1 MVVNEIL
8 EEIRTLSLEER
19 KQIMKFMVDMLS
31 ETPQPPPQRHSLREL
46 RGLGK
51 EIWEGIDAQD
61 YIDQQRNEWD
71 QSR

>member
-19 KQIMKFMVDMLS
+19 KQLMKLMVGMLS
-31 ETPQPPPQRHSLREL
+31 ETSQTHPQKHSLREL

-51 EIWEGIDAQD
+51 EIWEGIDVQD

-71 QSR
+71 RSR

>member
-1 MVVNEIL
+1 MVVNELL
-8 EEIRTLSLEER
+8 EEIRTLPLEER
-19 KQIMKFMVDMLS
+19 KQLMKLMVDILS
-31 ETPQPPPQRHSLREL
+31 EPPRTPDQKHSLREL

-51 EIWEGIDAQD
+51 EIWTGIDAQD

>member
-1 MVVNEIL
+1 MVVDEIL
-8 EEIRTLSLEER
+8 EEIRMLSLDER
-19 KQIMKFMVDMLS
+19 KQLMKLMVDMLS
-31 ETPQPPPQRHSLREL
+31 ETPQTPSRKHSLREL

-71 QSR
+71 Q